1 MRTRQ
6 WMSMLVSA
14 AGFATLLV
22 AGCTDSTSSRFVTV
36 RVSLGRADGALSAAL
51 APQDVLAGAVD
62 PALVSALDVTVDSVQ
77 IETSTS
83 DGWQTVNLAAPLAL
97 DLVTDLGNSIDL
109 GSVTVETGTCQARL
123 FVSNPT
129 ITFSEDI
136 VFGQHT
142 DTAGTYSLRI
152 PSGDQTGLKA
162 DGACDATTDAAHVTL
177 AFDVGASIGT
187 VVATGNGDIML
198 TPVIHVVQP

>member
-22 AGCTDSTSSRFVTV
+22 AGCTDSTGSRFVTV
-36 RVSLGRADGALSAAL
+36 RVSLGRADGVLSASL
-51 APQDVLAGAVD
+51 APQAVTAGSVD
-62 PALVSALDVTVDSVQ
+62 PAKVSDLTVSVDSIQ
-77 IETSTS
+77 MQTSG
-83 DGWQTVNLAAPLAL
+83 GWQTVNFAAPLAL
-97 DLVTDLGNSIDL
+97 DLVTDLANPIDL
-109 GSVTVETGTCQARL
+109 GSVTVESGSCNVRL
-123 FVSNPT
+123 FVTDPM
-129 ITFSEDI
+129 ITFSEDV

-142 DTAGTYSLRI
+142 VAAGTYPVRI
-152 PSGDQTGLKA
+152 PSGDNTGLKA
-162 DGACDATTDAAHVTL
+162 DGACDATDAAHVML

>member
-22 AGCTDSTSSRFVTV
+22 AGCTDSTGSRFVTV
-36 RVSLGRADGALSAAL
+36 RVSLGRADGVLSASL
-51 APQDVLAGAVD
+51 APQAVTAGSVD
-62 PALVSALDVTVDSVQ
+62 PAKVSDLTVSVDSIQ
-77 IETSTS
+77 MQTSTS
-83 DGWQTVNLAAPLAL
+83 DGWQTVNFAAPLAL
-97 DLVTDLGNSIDL
+97 NLVTDLANPIDL
-109 GSVTVETGTCQARL
+109 GSVTVESGSCNVRL
-123 FVSNPT
+123 FVSDPM
-129 ITFSEDI
+129 ITFSEDV

-142 DTAGTYSLRI
+142 VAAGTYPVRI
-152 PSGDQTGLKA
+152 PSGDNTGLKA
-162 DGACDATTDAAHVTL
+162 DGACDATDAAHVML
-177 AFDVGASIGT
+177 AFDVGASIGN

>member
-22 AGCTDSTSSRFVTV
+22 AGCTDSTGSRFVTV
-36 RVSLGRADGALSAAL
+36 RVSLGRADGALSASL
-51 APQDVLAGAVD
+51 APQDVSAGAVD
-62 PALVSALDVTVDSVQ
+62 PAKVSDLNVTLDSVQ
-77 IETSTS
+77 LQTSTS
-83 DGWQTVNLAAPLAL
+83 DGWHTVNLAAPLAL
-97 DLVTDLGNSIDL
+97 NLVTDLGNSIDL
-109 GSVTVETGTCQARL
+109 GSVTVESGTCQARL
-123 FVSNPT
+123 FVSDPM

-136 VFGQHT
+136 VVGQLT
-142 DTAGTYSLRI
+142 VAAGTYPVRI

-162 DGACDATTDAAHVTL
+162 DGACDATDAAHVTL

-187 VVATGNGDIML
+187 VVATGNGDILL